1 METTKS
7 NLEIQVKPLRPM
19 KLIDCDYSVSAGN
32 EISIEKQITSTS
44 IDVDL
49 DYELDLDVDMSLN
62 CINFDVDTELVFKIV
77 GGGGEYPDYAGPYIV
92 VPKSV
97 DQELQTKDKTTRRNV
112 IVKEVPTTA
121 VSNPQGGF
129 TFTIL

>member
-1 METTKS
+1 MA
-7 NLEIQVKPLRPM
+7 NEIEVSVKPLRPI
-19 KLIDCDYSVSAGN
+19 KLIDCDYDISAGN
-32 EISIEKQITSTS
+32 QISIEKRITTTS

-62 CINFDVDTELVFKIV
+62 CLNFDVDTELVFKIV
-77 GGGGEYPDYAGPYIV
+77 GGGEYPDYAGPYVV